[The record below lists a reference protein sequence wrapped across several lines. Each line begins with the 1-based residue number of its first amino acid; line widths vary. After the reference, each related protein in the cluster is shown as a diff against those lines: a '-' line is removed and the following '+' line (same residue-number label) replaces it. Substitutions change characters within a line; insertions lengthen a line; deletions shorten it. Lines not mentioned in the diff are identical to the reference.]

1 MSDVKWIKLSVS
13 MFDDEKIRIIES
25 MPEAD
30 TILICWV
37 KLLSLAG
44 KTNANGYIFLA
55 ENIPYTDD
63 MLATVFNRPL
73 NTVRLALET
82 FHKFGMIEVDQEHY
96 INIKNWGK
104 HQSLD
109 RLDEIREQARIR
121 KQRQREREK
130 QASLN
135 PPQEDGHVTGHG
147 NVTDIEEDK
156 ELDKEE
162 DKDLKDIKEYSPDEA
177 QDHASDKIPY
187 QEIIEYLNAEAKTK
201 YQHKSKKTRELINA
215 RWKEGFTLE
224 DFKKVIKTKTAQWF
238 NDSNM
243 CGYLRPITL
252 FGTKFESYLNERPV
266 QRTGE
271 VKGGGSN
278 GAVKAGKSSEEFFGK
293 YDFSKR

>member
-130 QASLN
+130 QATLN
-135 PPQEDGHVTGHG
+135 PPEEGGHVTGHG

-162 DKDLKDIKEYSPDEA
+162 DKDLKDIKEYSPDES
-177 QDHASDKIPY
+177 QDHAPNEIPY
-187 QEIIEYLNAEAKTK
+187 QEIVKYLNSKAETQYK
-201 YQHKSKKTRELINA
+201 YTSKKTKELIQA
-215 RWKEGFTLE
+215 RWKDGFTLV
-224 DFKKVIKTKTAQWF
+224 DFKKVIDTKVNQWI
-238 NDSNM
+238 NDPNM

-266 QRTGE
+266 ARKGK
-271 VKGGGSN
+271 VKGGESN
-278 GAVKAGKSSEEFFGK
+278 GSVKTGKSSEEFFGK

>member
-1 MSDVKWIKLSVS
+1 MSDVKWIKLSVT

-25 MPEAD
+25 MPDAD

-44 KTNANGYIFLA
+44 KTNANGFIFLA
-55 ENIPYTDD
+55 ENIPYTDE

-73 NTVRLALET
+73 NTVRMALET
-82 FHKFGMIEVDQEHY
+82 FRKFGMIEVDQEHY

-147 NVTDIEEDK
+147 NVTDKEEDK

-162 DKDLKDIKEYSPDEA
+162 DKDLKDIKEYSPDES
-177 QDHASDKIPY
+177 QDKSSDKKDSIPY

-224 DFKKVIKTKTAQWF
+224 DFKQVIDTKTTQWL
-238 NDSNM
+238 NDPKMSI
-243 CGYLRPITL
+243 YLRPLTL
-252 FGTKFESYLNERPV
+252 FGNKFESYLNEKV
-266 QRTGE
+266 N
-271 VKGGGSN
+271 KSN
-278 GAVKAGKSSEEFFGK
+278 NQQQYGNHINIPGFNGNMPF
-293 YDFSKR
+293 

>member
-25 MPEAD
+25 MPDAD

-44 KTNANGYIFLA
+44 KTNANGFIFLA
-55 ENIPYTDD
+55 ENIPYTDE

-73 NTVRLALET
+73 NTVRMALET
-82 FHKFGMIEVDQEHY
+82 FRKFGMIEVDQEHY

-104 HQSLD
+104 HQSVQGL
-109 RLDEIREQARIR
+109 EKIREDTR
-121 KQRQREREK
+121 KRVAAHRAKKKNEQ
-130 QASLN
+130 L
-135 PPQEDGHVTGHG
+135 DC
-147 NVTDIEEDK
+147 NVTCNGEVTDKEEDK

-162 DKDLKDIKEYSPDEA
+162 DKDLKDIKEYSPDES
-177 QDHASDKIPY
+177 QDKSSDKKDSIPY

-224 DFKKVIKTKTAQWF
+224 DFKQVIDTKTTQWL
-238 NDSNM
+238 NDPKMSI
-243 CGYLRPITL
+243 YLRPLTL
-252 FGTKFESYLNERPV
+252 FGNKFESYQNEKV
-266 QRTGE
+266 N
-271 VKGGGSN
+271 KSN
-278 GAVKAGKSSEEFFGK
+278 NQQQYGNHINIPGFNGNMPF
-293 YDFSKR
+293 

>member
-104 HQSLD
+104 HQSVQGL
-109 RLDEIREQARIR
+109 EKIREDTR
-121 KQRQREREK
+121 KRVAAHRAKKKKGQ
-130 QASLN
+130 LDCN
-135 PPQEDGHVTGHG
+135 VTC
-147 NVTDIEEDK
+147 NDEVTDIEEDK

-162 DKDLKDIKEYSPDEA
+162 DKDLKDIKECSSDEP
-177 QDHASDKIPY
+177 QDHVSDKIPY

-201 YQHKSKKTRELINA
+201 YQYKSKKTRELINA

-224 DFKKVIKTKTAQWF
+224 DFKQVIDTKSTQWL
-238 NDSNM
+238 NDSKM
-243 CGYLRPITL
+243 SIYLRPLTL
-252 FGTKFESYLNERPV
+252 FGNKFESYLNEKV
-266 QRTGE
+266 N
-271 VKGGGSN
+271 KSN
-278 GAVKAGKSSEEFFGK
+278 NQQQYGNHINIPGFNGNMPF
-293 YDFSKR
+293 

>member
-104 HQSLD
+104 HQSIQGL
-109 RLDEIREQARIR
+109 EKIREDTR
-121 KQRQREREK
+121 KRVAAHRAKKKNK
-130 QASLN
+130 QL
-135 PPQEDGHVTGHG
+135 DC
-147 NVTDIEEDK
+147 NVTCNDEVMDIEEDK

-162 DKDLKDIKEYSPDEA
+162 DKDLKDIKEYSPDTS
-177 QDHASDKIPY
+177 QDYAPDQIPY
-187 QEIIEYLNAEAKTK
+187 QEIVKYLNDKAEAQYKHT
-201 YQHKSKKTRELINA
+201 SKKTRELINA
-215 RWKEGFTLE
+215 RWKDGFTLD
-224 DFKKVIKTKTAQWF
+224 DFKKVIDTKVNQWI
-238 NDSNM
+238 NDPNM

-252 FGTKFESYLNERPV
+252 FGTKFESYLNERTV
-266 QRTGE
+266 QRKGTF
-271 VKGGGSN
+271 KGGSKNGSPQQSN
-278 GAVKAGKSSEEFFGK
+278 DE
-293 YDFSKR
+293 DFEYIGL

>member
-1 MSDVKWIKLSVS
+1 

-130 QASLN
+130 QAALN
-135 PPQEDGHVTGHG
+135 PPEGTGHVTGHG

-162 DKDLKDIKEYSPDEA
+162 DKDLKDIKEYSPDEP
-177 QDHASDKIPY
+177 QDHAPDEIPY
-187 QEIIEYLNAEAKTK
+187 QEIVKYLNKKAETQYK
-201 YQHKSKKTRELINA
+201 YTSKKTKELIHA
-215 RWKEGFTLE
+215 RWKDGFTLD
-224 DFKKVIKTKTAQWF
+224 DFKKVIDTKVKQWI
-238 NDSNM
+238 NDPNM

-266 QRTGE
+266 QRTGK

-278 GAVKAGKSSEEFFGK
+278 GSVKTGKSSEEFFSK

>member
-1 MSDVKWIKLSVS
+1 MKVSDVKWIKLSVS

-135 PPQEDGHVTGHG
+135 PPQEGGHVTGHG

-162 DKDLKDIKEYSPDEA
+162 DKDLKDIKEYSPDEP
-177 QDHASDKIPY
+177 QDNAPDQIPY
-187 QEIIEYLNAEAKTK
+187 QEIVKYLNDKAETQYK
-201 YQHKSKKTRELINA
+201 HKSKKTRELINA
-215 RWKEGFTLE
+215 RWKDGFTLD
-224 DFKKVIKTKTAQWF
+224 DFKKVIDTKVNQWI

-266 QRTGE
+266 QRKGTF
-271 VKGGGSN
+271 KGGSKNGSPQQSN
-278 GAVKAGKSSEEFFGK
+278 DE
-293 YDFSKR
+293 DFEYIGL

>member
-82 FHKFGMIEVDQEHY
+82 FRKFGMIEVDQEHY
-96 INIKNWGK
+96 ISIKNWGK

-109 RLDEIREQARIR
+109 RLDEIREQARVR

-130 QASLN
+130 QACLN
-135 PPQEDGHVTGHG
+135 PPKEDCHVTGHG
-147 NVTDIEEDK
+147 EVTDIEEDK
-156 ELDKEE
+156 ELDK
-162 DKDLKDIKEYSPDEA
+162 DLKDIKDIKEYSPDEP
-177 QDHASDKIPY
+177 QDNAPDKIPY

-201 YQHKSKKTRELINA
+201 YQQKSKKTRELINA

-224 DFKKVIKTKTAQWF
+224 DFKKVIKTKTNQWI

-266 QRTGE
+266 QRTGK

-278 GAVKAGKSSEEFFGK
+278 GSVKTGKSSEEFFGK